1 MSRNKR
7 FIDLFCGQFNIIFE
21 TLNYIYRVEVSV
33 KLVIQVWICNIQ
45 FYALKDVQAV
55 EFSK

>member
-33 KLVIQVWICNIQ
+33 KLVIQVCICNIQ

-55 EFSK
+55 GFSK